1 MRRREDIFLT
11 SGTVNHVKE
20 SECIY
25 GWWDSE
31 TPLGR
36 VDVFLVGGTVRHK
49 KEEKMYF

>member
-1 MRRREDIFLT
+1 LA
-11 SGTVNHVKE
+11 SGRFENVKE
-20 SECIY
+20 SECIC